1 MRVASLG
8 VVARNTKV
16 EIDCSAVTKVADV
29 ESPLQAELMAIVF
42 GLHMA
47 KERNFRRVQLESDS
61 LIAVTEILKK
71 NETLCEW
78 DGIISDILD
87 LSLDFESCSFSHVY
101 RVAKCSGT

>member
-1 MRVASLG
+1 MVSLTKRLLQEVDTTYSSTMRVASLG

-61 LIAVTEILKK
+61 LIAITEILKK
-71 NETLCEW
+71 NET
-78 DGIISDILD
+78 
-87 LSLDFESCSFSHVY
+87 V
-101 RVAKCSGT
+101 